1 MGNGEIPTVIICERN
16 RFLADSLCNAFS
28 GHGAFKSQAHARN
41 DASLL
46 NLVAQVRACAVL
58 INPEFLPD
66 MPADFVQALSRA
78 HIGCS
83 GIAYFLPEARL
94 SASACI
100 RAGFGGAVS
109 QFLPIHDLVEALRTV
124 CLGGIYVD
132 SVLVNSESTDGQAGC
147 LDSLSGREQFVLE
160 HVARGHSHKEIARL
174 LALSTKTVET
184 YKLRGTRK
192 LGLSRKSSIV
202 DYALRNDWLL

>member
-1 MGNGEIPTVIICERN
+1 MRNEETPTIIICERN
-16 RFLADSLCNAFS
+16 RFLADSLCNSF
-28 GHGAFKSQAHARN
+28 GTHGAFKSQAHGRN
-41 DASLL
+41 DASLMQ
-46 NLVAQVRACAVL
+46 LVTQVRACAVL
-58 INPEFLPD
+58 INPDFLPA
-66 MPADFVQALSRA
+66 MPEDFVKSLARA
-78 HIGCS
+78 HAGCR
-83 GIAYFLPEARL
+83 GIAYFSPEVRS

-109 QFLPIHDLVEALRTV
+109 QSLSIHDLVEALRTV
-124 CLGGIYVD
+124 CLGSIYVD
-132 SVLVNSESTDGQAGC
+132 SGLVISEGADEHGRC
-147 LDSLSGREQFVLE
+147 LDSLSMREQFVLE

-202 DYALRNDWLL
+202 DYALRNDWLS